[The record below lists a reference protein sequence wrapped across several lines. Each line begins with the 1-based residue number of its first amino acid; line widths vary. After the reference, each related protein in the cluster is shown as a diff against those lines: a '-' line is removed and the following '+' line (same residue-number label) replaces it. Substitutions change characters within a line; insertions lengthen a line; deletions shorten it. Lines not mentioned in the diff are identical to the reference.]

1 LQQIYNSKIQIMAK
15 FYLKSTKTSGMSNLY
30 IEVKRPKFGVRWI
43 LNTEISVDVI
53 EWTKAQSAAKNLTK
67 YFATDAGQKVQKLM
81 STVEEVINIF
91 FDGVDSV
98 DQDSKQK
105 LLSEIHAV
113 VMLDGTK
120 AKEEVR
126 KRELDAIKAKAEEER
141 NRLCKI
147 WNYYE
152 YFLAGIKDGSIR
164 HGEQKRYTTAS
175 ISAWTTFGKHLRGF
189 LEYRHNPAMTFD
201 DIERSTA
208 TAFITYLEGKELM
221 KGTIAQQTNHFRK
234 LCNIA
239 AEDGKNRNGTSLRV
253 WKSHEQKDDEKRAEI
268 VLSDYEIDELYNLKL
283 TGHIEQC
290 RDLWILGYF
299 SAQRVSDYS
308 QFSRDNFDINE
319 DGTPVIR
326 LRQQKTQTELEVP
339 ILDDRVFEICE
350 KYKYKFPSLKRDA
363 INRGIKAA
371 CKMLSESVPTL
382 LKWEVTLLSGKER
395 DKERWFM
402 DMRKRVADGEK
413 LHGEESK
420 RYKRCLDY
428 ATEHESGEYLYK
440 RDYKGEIIRQRWEL
454 VSCHTTRRSMIT
466 TLHKSGLFSDREIMS
481 VSGHTTIKSYEK
493 YMKVKK
499 TERATSIYEK
509 FKAAKE
515 VKLSKEA

>member
-1 LQQIYNSKIQIMAK
+1 MAK
-15 FYLKSTKTSGMSNLY
+15 FYLKSTKTNGMSNLY

-43 LNTEISVDVI
+43 LNTEISVDVN

-141 NRLCKI
+141 NLLCQI

-189 LEYRHNPAMTFD
+189 LEYRCNLAMTFD

-208 TAFITYLEGKELM
+208 TAFI
-221 KGTIAQQTNHFRK
+221 R
-234 LCNIA
+234 
-239 AEDGKNRNGTSLRV
+239 
-253 WKSHEQKDDEKRAEI
+253 
-268 VLSDYEIDELYNLKL
+268 
-283 TGHIEQC
+283 
-290 RDLWILGYF
+290 
-299 SAQRVSDYS
+299 
-308 QFSRDNFDINE
+308 
-319 DGTPVIR
+319 
-326 LRQQKTQTELEVP
+326 
-339 ILDDRVFEICE
+339 
-350 KYKYKFPSLKRDA
+350 
-363 INRGIKAA
+363 
-371 CKMLSESVPTL
+371 
-382 LKWEVTLLSGKER
+382 LSGFTR
-395 DKERWFM
+395 
-402 DMRKRVADGEK
+402 
-413 LHGEESK
+413 
-420 RYKRCLDY
+420 
-428 ATEHESGEYLYK
+428 
-440 RDYKGEIIRQRWEL
+440 L
-454 VSCHTTRRSMIT
+454 V
-466 TLHKSGLFSDREIMS
+466 
-481 VSGHTTIKSYEK
+481 
-493 YMKVKK
+493 
-499 TERATSIYEK
+499 
-509 FKAAKE
+509 KA
-515 VKLSKEA
+515 